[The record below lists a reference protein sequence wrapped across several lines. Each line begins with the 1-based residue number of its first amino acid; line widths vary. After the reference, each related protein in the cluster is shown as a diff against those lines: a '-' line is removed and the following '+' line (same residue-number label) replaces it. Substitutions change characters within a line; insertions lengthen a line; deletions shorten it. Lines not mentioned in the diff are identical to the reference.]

1 MRQYDDLLIDALLDR
16 GFTTEEAQR
25 LIVLQERVERERQR
39 QSSQTGARQS
49 EPNPQPGKDYQDYQD
64 YDDPRAR

>member
-1 MRQYDDLLIDALLDR
+1 MRPYDDLLIDALLDR

-25 LIVLQERVERERQR
+25 LIALQDRVEHERR
-39 QSSQTGARQS
+39 HSSQAGAHPS
-49 EPNPQPGKDYQDYQD
+49 ESQPGKDRPD

>member
-25 LIVLQERVERERQR
+25 LIVLQDRVERERR
-39 QSSQTGARQS
+39 HSSQAGARPS
-49 EPNPQPGKDYQDYQD
+49 EPNAQPGTDRPD